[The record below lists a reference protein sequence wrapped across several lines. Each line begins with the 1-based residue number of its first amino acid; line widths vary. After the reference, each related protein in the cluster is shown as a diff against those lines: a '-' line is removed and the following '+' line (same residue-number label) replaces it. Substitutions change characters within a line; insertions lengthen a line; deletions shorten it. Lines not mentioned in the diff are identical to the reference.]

1 MYFFIFWYNVLSVSI
16 YQRLLTTYWLNLHK
30 EYWFPMLLFCD
41 ISRVE
46 HNQMI
51 WDFSV
56 LKSICVSFIN
66 IIIFENHLL
75 IFCIL
80 NFCFVLSFVFVSCF
94 IFVFILLFLSL
105 FFLLFFYLF
114 LFFFFNIYIYWFF
127 SLSDIFSCVFEHV
140 PLLLRTI
147 LPLYDMLVTNL
158 SLAQALEQQ

>member
-30 EYWFPMLLFCD
+30 EYWFPMLLFCY

-51 WDFSV
+51 LDFSV

-114 LFFFFNIYIYWFF
+114 LFFFFNIYMYWFF

>member
-94 IFVFILLFLSL
+94 IFVFIFLFLSL

-114 LFFFFNIYIYWFF
+114 FFFFLIYIYIDFF
-127 SLSDIFSCVFEHV
+127 HYLISSVVSLNMFLFCQ
-140 PLLLRTI
+140 R
-147 LPLYDMLVTNL
+147 LYCHYMICWLQTCHWRKP
-158 SLAQALEQQ
+158 

>member
-1 MYFFIFWYNVLSVSI
+1 
-16 YQRLLTTYWLNLHK
+16 
-30 EYWFPMLLFCD
+30 
-41 ISRVE
+41 
-46 HNQMI
+46 MI
-51 WDFSV
+51 LDFSV

-94 IFVFILLFLSL
+94 IFVFIFLFLSL
-105 FFLLFFYLF
+105 FFSFVLLSIFFL
-114 LFFFFNIYIYWFF
+114 FFNIYIYWFF

-140 PLLLRTI
+140 PLLSTTI

-158 SLAQALEQQ
+158 SLAPALELQQYPNWNSNLHCHYSNRTAVFQLLTYQWMISS